1 MLTATVTSSTDTL
14 RQRTLVN
21 DRHWVETDEP
31 EDLGGE
37 DTAPT
42 PLELLPAALASCV
55 VTHSIRMFA
64 RRKGWELD
72 EIGADVTLDREVRP
86 ARCIIAVRL
95 PDGLSEEQTRR
106 LEQVAKACAVH
117 RTLEH
122 GIAFEH
128 AVADRRDALIPIRP
142 SARARAA

>member
-1 MLTATVTSSTDTL
+1 MLTATVTSSTDSL
-14 RQRTLVN
+14 RQRIFVN
-21 DRHWVETDEP
+21 DRHWLETDEP
-31 EDLGGE
+31 EDLGGG

-55 VTHSIRMFA
+55 VTTIRMFA

-72 EIGADVTLDREVRP
+72 EIGADVVLDREVRP
-86 ARCIIAVRL
+86 AQCTIVVRL
-95 PDGLSEEQTRR
+95 PENVSEERRRR

-117 RTLEH
+117 RTLER
-122 GIAFEH
+122 GIAFDH
-128 AVADRRDALIPIRP
+128 AIRV

>member
-14 RQRTLVN
+14 RQRILVN
-21 DRHWVETDEP
+21 DRHWLETDEP

-42 PLELLPAALASCV
+42 PLEFLPAALASCV
-55 VTHSIRMFA
+55 VTTIRMFA

-72 EIGADVTLDREVRP
+72 EIGADVTLDREMHP
-86 ARCIIAVRL
+86 AHCTIAVRL
-95 PDGLSEEQTRR
+95 PEGLSDEQTRR
-106 LEQVAKACAVH
+106 LEQAAKACAVH
-117 RTLEH
+117 RTLED

-128 AVADRRDALIPIRP
+128 GVVVADPL
-142 SARARAA
+142 

>member
-14 RQRTLVN
+14 KQRILVN
-21 DRHWVETDEP
+21 DRHWLETDEP

-55 VTHSIRMFA
+55 VTTIRMFA

-72 EIGADVTLDREVRP
+72 EIGADVMLDREMRP
-86 ARCIIAVRL
+86 AQCTIAVRL
-95 PDGLSEEQTRR
+95 PESLSDEQLRR
-106 LEQVAKACAVH
+106 LEQVTKACAVH

-122 GIAFEH
+122 GVCFDH
-128 AVADRRDALIPIRP
+128 RVVVADPL
-142 SARARAA
+142 